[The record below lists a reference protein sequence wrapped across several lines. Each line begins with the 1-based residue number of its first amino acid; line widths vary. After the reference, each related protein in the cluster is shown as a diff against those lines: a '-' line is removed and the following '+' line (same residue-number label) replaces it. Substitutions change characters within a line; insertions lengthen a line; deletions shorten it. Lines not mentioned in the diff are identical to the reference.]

1 MAFASGKNSYGICD
15 ISGFRYKLR
24 EMRKTW
30 DGLLVGPD
38 QWDAKHPQLQP
49 KPSAVDPQAVK
60 DPRPDK
66 NLEEQR
72 SYQYG
77 FDPVGLNNPL
87 QLEGLVDNLES
98 NGQIGS
104 VTITT
109 T

>member
-49 KPSAVDPQAVK
+49 KPTAADPQAVK
-60 DPRPDK
+60 DPRPDIADD
-66 NLEEQR
+66 NSTFLV
-72 SYQYG
+72 YTN
-77 FDPVGLNNPL
+77 VGDGKL
-87 QLEGLVDNLES
+87 
-98 NGQIGS
+98 GS
-104 VTITT
+104 VLTT
-109 T
+109 FAVSTSVGEVSVTT

>member
-49 KPSAVDPQAVK
+49 KPTAVDPQAVK
-60 DPRPDK
+60 DPRPDIADD
-66 NLEEQR
+66 NSRFLV
-72 SYQYG
+72 YTN
-77 FDPVGLNNPL
+77 VGDGKL
-87 QLEGLVDNLES
+87 
-98 NGQIGS
+98 GS
-104 VTITT
+104 LLTTFSVSSSVGEVTVTT
-109 T
+109 

>member
-49 KPSAVDPQAVK
+49 KPTAIDPQAVK
-60 DPRPDK
+60 DPRPDIADD
-66 NLEEQR
+66 NSRFLV
-72 SYQYG
+72 YTN
-77 FDPVGLNNPL
+77 VGDGKL
-87 QLEGLVDNLES
+87 
-98 NGQIGS
+98 GS
-104 VTITT
+104 LLTTFSVSSSVGEVTVTT
-109 T
+109 

>member
-49 KPSAVDPQAVK
+49 KPTAVDPQAVK
-60 DPRPDK
+60 DPRPDIADD
-66 NLEEQR
+66 NSRFLV
-72 SYQYG
+72 YTN
-77 FDPVGLNNPL
+77 VGDGKL
-87 QLEGLVDNLES
+87 
-98 NGQIGS
+98 GS
-104 VTITT
+104 LLTTFSVSSSVGKVTVTT
-109 T
+109 

>member
-49 KPSAVDPQAVK
+49 KPTAIDPQAVK
-60 DPRPDK
+60 DPRPDIADD
-66 NLEEQR
+66 NSRFLV
-72 SYQYG
+72 YTN
-77 FDPVGLNNPL
+77 VGDGKLGSL
-87 QLEGLVDNLES
+87 LTTFSVSSSVGEV
-98 NGQIGS
+98 S
-104 VTITT
+104 VTT
-109 T
+109 